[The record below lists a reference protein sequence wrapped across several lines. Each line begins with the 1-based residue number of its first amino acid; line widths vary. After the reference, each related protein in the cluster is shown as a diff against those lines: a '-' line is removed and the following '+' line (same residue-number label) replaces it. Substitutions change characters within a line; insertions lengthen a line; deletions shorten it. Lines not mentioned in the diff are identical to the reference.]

1 MTKQTAEKME
11 KIWKGIQQ
19 ENDPFDRL
27 KQKLEEDEITLKDT
41 SSKPKE
47 DQSNLVLFLTFNN
60 FQTLFP
66 NHSLCL
72 SKFPKPR
79 LENKWKIVYNSK
91 EKQKKCQNGT
101 SLRKSKKGRKIN
113 VKCQQRNRKIWK
125 KSPI

>member
-47 DQSNLVLFLTFNN
+47 D
-60 FQTLFP
+60 
-66 NHSLCL
+66 
-72 SKFPKPR
+72 
-79 LENKWKIVYNSK
+79 
-91 EKQKKCQNGT
+91 
-101 SLRKSKKGRKIN
+101 
-113 VKCQQRNRKIWK
+113 
-125 KSPI
+125 